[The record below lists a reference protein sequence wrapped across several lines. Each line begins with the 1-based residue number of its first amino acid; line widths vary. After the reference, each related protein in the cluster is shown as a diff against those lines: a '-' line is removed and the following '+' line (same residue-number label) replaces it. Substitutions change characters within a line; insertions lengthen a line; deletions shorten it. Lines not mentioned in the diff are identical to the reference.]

1 MRTKLS
7 VLLVMALVLSGLVVA
22 TAAAAP
28 SDSARVFVA
37 SLSGDNAVPPVTTAG
52 SGFAG
57 FALNEAETE
66 LAYDLIVR
74 NVQDVVAA
82 HIHCAAAGVNGGV
95 GVSLFGGGPVTP
107 DGTLASGTI
116 TMPDVGNS
124 CGWADMA
131 AVAAALRSGDTYVN
145 VHTLANPPGEVRGQI
160 TPRVPVNFGA
170 PLSGDQ
176 QVPTPVVTDGT
187 GFAAFSVN
195 TAETELDFLVLAY
208 DLKDVV
214 AAHIHCAAAGVNGG
228 VGVTL
233 FGGGPVAPDGTLA
246 SGTITMPDVANSCG
260 WADVAAVAAALRSG
274 DTYVNV
280 HTFPANPGGEIRG
293 QISALDPA
301 ATEGGR
307 FGDDDGT
314 THEGNIEVI
323 AAADITRGCNPP
335 LNTSFCPGDSL
346 TRGQMAAFLFRAL
359 NLKQVAMDF
368 FTDDDG
374 TLFET
379 EINAIAAQGITKGCN
394 PPLNTSFCPGDSVT
408 RGQLASFFVRA
419 LGLTAGAGDNLFTD
433 DDASVHEA
441 DIDRLGTAGITKGC
455 NPPAND
461 RYCPDDSVNRDQVA
475 SFIARAMGWTE
486 MAS

>member
-1 MRTKLS
+1 
-7 VLLVMALVLSGLVVA
+7 MAVVLSGLVVA
-22 TAAAAP
+22 AAAAAAG
-28 SDSARVFVA
+28 DRARVFVA
-37 SLSGDNAVPPVTTAG
+37 SLSGDSEVPPVTTAG
-52 SGFAG
+52 SGFSG
-57 FALNEAETE
+57 FTLNEAETE
-66 LAYDLIVR
+66 LAYELIVR

-82 HIHCAAAGVNGGV
+82 HIHCAAVGANGPV
-95 GVSLFGGGPVTP
+95 GVTLFSGGPVAP

-116 TMPDVGNS
+116 TALDAANV

-145 VHTLANPPGEVRGQI
+145 VHTSPANPGGEVRGQI
-160 TPRVPVNFGA
+160 APRVAVNFGA

-187 GFAAFSVN
+187 GFAAISVN
-195 TAETELDFLVLAY
+195 TAETELDFLLLAY
-208 DLKDVV
+208 DLEDVV
-214 AAHIHCAAAGVNGG
+214 AAHIHCAAVGANGP

-233 FGGGPVAPDGTLA
+233 FSGGPVAPDGTLA
-246 SGTITMPDVANSCG
+246 SATITAPDAANACG
-260 WADVAAVAAALRSG
+260 WADMAAVAAALQSG

-293 QISALDPA
+293 QNSALDPT

-323 AAADITRGCNPP
+323 AAASISLGCNPP

-346 TRGQMAAFLFRAL
+346 TRGQMAAFLFRTL
-359 NLKQVAMDF
+359 NLKPVAMDF

-394 PPLNTSFCPGDSVT
+394 PPLNTSFCPDDSVT

-433 DDASVHEA
+433 DDASVHET
-441 DIDRLGTAGITKGC
+441 DIDRLGTAGITRGC

-486 MAS
+486 MAP